1 MRTTIMLDRLIRP
14 KPSGGIPR
22 GLSTT
27 GPVLFSYGFRPFF
40 LAAALWAIAAM
51 ALWIAALTLG
61 LNLAGDYGASHWHAH
76 EMLFGFSSAVLAGF
90 LLTAIPNWT
99 GRLPVSGR
107 PLAALFALWVIGR
120 IALLSSAI
128 IGLPV
133 AAGLEALFL
142 PVLLLICAREVIVG
156 RKWKDLKVISGLILL
171 SAANIW
177 FHLSVLGGLDVDA
190 AARLAIGAYTML
202 IMIVGGRIV
211 PSFTRNW
218 LNKVG
223 RTDFPVPYNRFDTA
237 AILIGVAALA
247 AWTFAPIHIVTA
259 AIGLIACA
267 FHTVRLLRWRG
278 STTWPE
284 TLLFVLHAAYAFV
297 PLGFLAISAGAIELL
312 SDYPVMH
319 VLTVGVVAFMMLAV
333 MTRATRGHTGRPLVG
348 SALTSASYVAIAG
361 AALVRPLAEVLPA
374 HYHHLI
380 ALSGALWIAAF
391 ALFTLEYGPML
402 VRERRSPRASS

>member
-1 MRTTIMLDRLIRP
+1 MLDRLIRP

-40 LAAALWAIAAM
+40 LAAALWAIGAM
-51 ALWIAALTLG
+51 ALWIAALILG
-61 LNLAGDYGASHWHAH
+61 LDLAGDYGAAHWHAH
-76 EMLFGFSSAVLAGF
+76 EMLFGFSSAVLGGF

-107 PLAALFALWVIGR
+107 PLAALFGLWVIGR
-120 IALLSSAI
+120 VALLSSGI

-133 AAGLEALFL
+133 AAAVEALFL

-156 RKWKDLKVISGLILL
+156 RKWKDLKVIGGLIIL

-177 FHLSVLGGLDVDA
+177 FHLSVLGNLDVDA

-237 AILIGVAALA
+237 AILIGVAALG
-247 AWTFAPIHIVTA
+247 AWTFAPVHIVTA
-259 AIGLIACA
+259 AIAVIACA
-267 FHTVRLLRWRG
+267 FHTVRLLRWHG
-278 STTWPE
+278 SPTWPE
-284 TLLFVLHAAYAFV
+284 KLLFVLHAAYAFV

-312 SDYPVMH
+312 ADYPVMH
-319 VLTVGVVAFMMLAV
+319 VLTVGVIAFMMLAV

-361 AALVRPLAEVLPA
+361 AALIRPLAEVLPE

-380 ALSGALWIAAF
+380 ALSGALWSAAF
-391 ALFTLEYGPML
+391 VLFTLEYGPML
-402 VRERRSPRASS
+402 VRERRAPRASP

>member
-1 MRTTIMLDRLIRP
+1 MLDRLIRP

-40 LAAALWAIAAM
+40 LAAALWAIGAM
-51 ALWIAALTLG
+51 ALWIAALILG
-61 LNLAGDYGASHWHAH
+61 LDLAGDYGAAHWHAH
-76 EMLFGFSSAVLAGF
+76 EMLFGFSSAVLGGF

-107 PLAALFALWVIGR
+107 PLAALFGLWVIGR
-120 IALLSSAI
+120 VALLSSGF

-133 AAGLEALFL
+133 AAAVEALFL
-142 PVLLLICAREVIVG
+142 PVLLLICAREVIIG
-156 RKWKDLKVISGLILL
+156 RKWKDLKVIGGLIIL

-177 FHLSVLGGLDVDA
+177 FHLSVLGNLDVDA

-247 AWTFAPIHIVTA
+247 AWTFAPVHIITA
-259 AIGLIACA
+259 AIALIASA
-267 FHTVRLLRWRG
+267 FHMVRLLRWHG
-278 STTWPE
+278 SPTWPE
-284 TLLFVLHAAYAFV
+284 KLLFVLHVAYAFV
-297 PLGFLAISAGAIELL
+297 PLGFLAISAGAIELVT
-312 SDYPVMH
+312 DYPVMH
-319 VLTVGVVAFMMLAV
+319 VLTVGVIAFMMLAV

-361 AALVRPLAEVLPA
+361 ASLIRPLAEVLPA

-380 ALSGALWIAAF
+380 ALSGVLWIAAF
-391 ALFTLEYGPML
+391 ALFTVEYGPML
-402 VRERRSPRASS
+402 VRERRAPRASS

>member
-1 MRTTIMLDRLIRP
+1 MLDRLIRP

-40 LAAALWAIAAM
+40 LAAALWAIGAM
-51 ALWIAALTLG
+51 ALWIAALILR
-61 LNLAGDYGASHWHAH
+61 LDLAGDYGAAHWHAH
-76 EMLFGFSSAVLAGF
+76 EMLFGFSSAVLGGF

-107 PLAALFALWVIGR
+107 PLAALFGLWVIGR
-120 IALLSSAI
+120 VALLSSGI

-133 AAGLEALFL
+133 AAAVEALFL

-156 RKWKDLKVISGLILL
+156 RKWKDLKVIGGLIIL

-177 FHLSVLGGLDVDA
+177 FHLSVLGNLDVDA

-247 AWTFAPIHIVTA
+247 AWTFAPVHIVTA
-259 AIGLIACA
+259 AIAVIACA
-267 FHTVRLLRWRG
+267 FHTVRLLRWHG
-278 STTWPE
+278 SPTWPE
-284 TLLFVLHAAYAFV
+284 KLLFVLHAAYAFV

-319 VLTVGVVAFMMLAV
+319 VLTVGVIAFMMLAV

-361 AALVRPLAEVLPA
+361 AALIRPLAEVLPE

-380 ALSGALWIAAF
+380 ALSGALWSAAF
-391 ALFTLEYGPML
+391 VLFTLEYGPML
-402 VRERRSPRASS
+402 VRERRAPRASP

>member
-1 MRTTIMLDRLIRP
+1 MLDRLIRP

-40 LAAALWAIAAM
+40 LAAALWAIGAM
-51 ALWIAALTLG
+51 ALWIAALILG
-61 LNLAGDYGASHWHAH
+61 LDLAGDYGAAHWHAH
-76 EMLFGFSSAVLAGF
+76 EMLFGFSSAVLGGF

-107 PLAALFALWVIGR
+107 PLAALFGLWVIGR
-120 IALLSSAI
+120 VALLSSGI

-133 AAGLEALFL
+133 AAAVEALFL

-156 RKWKDLKVISGLILL
+156 RKWKDLKVIGGLIIL

-177 FHLSVLGGLDVDA
+177 FHLSVLGNLDVDA

-237 AILIGVAALA
+237 AILIGVAALG
-247 AWTFAPIHIVTA
+247 AWTFAPVHIVTA
-259 AIGLIACA
+259 AIAVIACA
-267 FHTVRLLRWRG
+267 FHTVRLLRWHG
-278 STTWPE
+278 SPTWPE
-284 TLLFVLHAAYAFV
+284 KLLFVLHAAYAFV

-319 VLTVGVVAFMMLAV
+319 VLTVGVIAFMMLAV

-348 SALTSASYVAIAG
+348 STLTSASYVAIAG
-361 AALVRPLAEVLPA
+361 AALIRPLAEVLPE

-391 ALFTLEYGPML
+391 VLFTLEYGPML
-402 VRERRSPRASS
+402 VRERRAPRASP

>member
-1 MRTTIMLDRLIRP
+1 MLDRLIRP

-40 LAAALWAIAAM
+40 LAAALWAIGAM
-51 ALWIAALTLG
+51 ALWIAALILG
-61 LNLAGDYGASHWHAH
+61 LDLAGDYGAAHWHAH
-76 EMLFGFSSAVLAGF
+76 EMLFGFSSAVLGGF

-107 PLAALFALWVIGR
+107 PLAALFGLWVIGR
-120 IALLSSAI
+120 VALLSSGI

-133 AAGLEALFL
+133 AAAVEALFL

-156 RKWKDLKVISGLILL
+156 RKWKDLKVIGGLIIL

-177 FHLSVLGGLDVDA
+177 FHLSVLGNLDVDA

-237 AILIGVAALA
+237 AILIGVAALG
-247 AWTFAPIHIVTA
+247 AWTFAPVHIVTA
-259 AIGLIACA
+259 AIAVIACA
-267 FHTVRLLRWRG
+267 FHTVRLLRWHG
-278 STTWPE
+278 SPTWPE
-284 TLLFVLHAAYAFV
+284 KLLFVLHAAYAFV

-312 SDYPVMH
+312 ADYPVMH
-319 VLTVGVVAFMMLAV
+319 VLTVGVIAFMMLAV

-348 SALTSASYVAIAG
+348 STLTSASYVAIAG
-361 AALVRPLAEVLPA
+361 AALIRPLAEVLPE

-391 ALFTLEYGPML
+391 VLFTLEYGPML
-402 VRERRSPRASS
+402 VRERRAPRASP

>member
-1 MRTTIMLDRLIRP
+1 MTMLDRLIRP

-40 LAAALWAIAAM
+40 LAAALWAIGAM
-51 ALWIAALTLG
+51 ALWIAAVTLG
-61 LNLAGDYGASHWHAH
+61 LDLAGDYGAAHWHAH
-76 EMLFGFSSAVLAGF
+76 EMLFGFSSAVLGGF

-107 PLAALFALWVIGR
+107 PLAALFGLWVIGR
-120 IALLSSAI
+120 VALLSSGI

-133 AAGLEALFL
+133 AAAVEALFL

-156 RKWKDLKVISGLILL
+156 RKWKDLKVIGGLIIL

-177 FHLSVLGGLDVDA
+177 FHLSVLGNLDVDA

-237 AILIGVAALA
+237 AILIGVAALG
-247 AWTFAPIHIVTA
+247 AWTFAPVHIVTA
-259 AIGLIACA
+259 AIAVVACA
-267 FHTVRLLRWRG
+267 FHAVRLLRWHG
-278 STTWPE
+278 SPTWPE
-284 TLLFVLHAAYAFV
+284 KLLFVLHAAYVFV
-297 PLGFLAISAGAIELL
+297 PLGFLAIAAGAVELL
-312 SDYPVMH
+312 GDYPVMH
-319 VLTVGVVAFMMLAV
+319 VLTVGVIAFMMLAV

-348 SALTSASYVAIAG
+348 SAVTSASYVAIAG
-361 AALVRPLAEVLPA
+361 AALIRPLAEVLPA

-380 ALSGALWIAAF
+380 ALSGVLWIAAF

-402 VRERRSPRASS
+402 VRERRAPRASS

>member
-1 MRTTIMLDRLIRP
+1 MLDRLIRP

-40 LAAALWAIAAM
+40 LAAALWAIGAM
-51 ALWIAALTLG
+51 ALWIAALILG
-61 LNLAGDYGASHWHAH
+61 LDLAGDYGAAHWHAH
-76 EMLFGFSSAVLAGF
+76 EMLFGFSSAVLGGF

-107 PLAALFALWVIGR
+107 PLAALFGLWVVGR
-120 IALLSSAI
+120 VALLSSGI

-133 AAGLEALFL
+133 AAAVEALFL

-156 RKWKDLKVISGLILL
+156 RKWKDLKVIGGLIIL
-171 SAANIW
+171 SAANTW
-177 FHLSVLGGLDVDA
+177 FHLSVLGNLDVDA

-237 AILIGVAALA
+237 AILIGVAALG
-247 AWTFAPIHIVTA
+247 AWTFAPVHIVTA
-259 AIGLIACA
+259 AIAVIACA
-267 FHTVRLLRWRG
+267 FHTARLLRWHG
-278 STTWPE
+278 SPTWPE
-284 TLLFVLHAAYAFV
+284 KLLFVLHAAYAFV
-297 PLGFLAISAGAIELL
+297 PLGFLAISAGAIELV

-319 VLTVGVVAFMMLAV
+319 VLTVGVIAFMMLAV

-361 AALVRPLAEVLPA
+361 AALIRPLAEVLPA

-380 ALSGALWIAAF
+380 ALSGVLWIGAF

>member
-1 MRTTIMLDRLIRP
+1 MLDRLIRP

-40 LAAALWAIAAM
+40 LAAALWAIGAM
-51 ALWIAALTLG
+51 ALWIAALILG
-61 LNLAGDYGASHWHAH
+61 LDLAGDYGAAHWHAH
-76 EMLFGFSSAVLAGF
+76 EMLFGFSSAVLGGF

-107 PLAALFALWVIGR
+107 PLAALFGLWIIGR
-120 IALLSSAI
+120 VALLSSGI

-133 AAGLEALFL
+133 AAAVEALFL

-156 RKWKDLKVISGLILL
+156 RKWKDLKVIGGLIIL

-177 FHLSVLGGLDVDA
+177 FHLSVLGNLDVDA

-237 AILIGVAALA
+237 AILIGVAALG
-247 AWTFAPIHIVTA
+247 AWTFAPVHIVTA
-259 AIGLIACA
+259 AIAVIACA
-267 FHTVRLLRWRG
+267 FHTVRLLRWHG
-278 STTWPE
+278 SPTWPE
-284 TLLFVLHAAYAFV
+284 KLLFVLHAAYAFV

-319 VLTVGVVAFMMLAV
+319 VLTVGVIAFMMLAV

-348 SALTSASYVAIAG
+348 STLTSASYIAIAG
-361 AALVRPLAEVLPA
+361 AALIRPLAEVLPE

-391 ALFTLEYGPML
+391 VLFTLEYGPML
-402 VRERRSPRASS
+402 VRERRAPRASP

>member
-120 IALLSSAI
+120 IALLSSGI

-133 AAGLEALFL
+133 AAGIEALFL

-297 PLGFLAISAGAIELL
+297 PLAFLAISAGAIELL

-319 VLTVGVVAFMMLAV
+319 VLTVGVIAFMMLAV

>member
-1 MRTTIMLDRLIRP
+1 MLDRLIRP

-40 LAAALWAIAAM
+40 LGAGLWAIAAM
-51 ALWIAALTLG
+51 AFWIAALSFG
-61 LNLAGDYGASHWHAH
+61 IDLAGPYGAAHWHAH
-76 EMLFGFSSAVLAGF
+76 EMLFGFSSAVLGGF

-99 GRLPVSGR
+99 GRLPVSGT
-107 PLAALFALWVIGR
+107 PLAALFGLWVIGR
-120 IALLSSAI
+120 LALLSSGI
-128 IGLPV
+128 IGLPA
-133 AAGLEALFL
+133 AAGIEALFL

-156 RKWKDLKVISGLILL
+156 RKWKDLKVIGGLVLL

-177 FHLSVLGGLDVDA
+177 FHLSVIGGLDVDA

-218 LNKVG
+218 LNKAG

-247 AWTFAPIHIVTA
+247 AWTFEPFHIVTA
-259 AIGLIACA
+259 AIALIACA

-278 STTWPE
+278 SPTWPE
-284 TLLFVLHAAYAFV
+284 RLLFVLHAAYAFV
-297 PLGFLAISAGAIELL
+297 PLGFLAIAAGAVELL
-312 SDYPVMH
+312 GAYPVMH
-319 VLTVGVVAFMMLAV
+319 VLTVGVIASMMLAV
-333 MTRATRGHTGRPLVG
+333 MTRASRGHTGRPLVG
-348 SALTSASYVAIAG
+348 SALTSASYVAIMA
-361 AALVRPLAEVLPA
+361 AALIRPLAEVLPE

-380 ALSGALWIAAF
+380 ALSGGLWIAAF
-391 ALFTLEYGPML
+391 VLFTLEYGPML
-402 VRERRSPRASS
+402 VRERRAPRASS

>member
-1 MRTTIMLDRLIRP
+1 MLDRFIKP

-40 LAAALWAIAAM
+40 LAAALWAIGAM
-51 ALWIAALTLG
+51 MLWILALVLG
-61 LNLAGDYGASHWHAH
+61 IDLAGDYGAAHWHAH
-76 EMLFGFSSAVLAGF
+76 EMLFGFSSAVLGGF

-107 PLAALFALWVIGR
+107 PLAALFGLWVIGR
-120 IALLSSAI
+120 IALLSSGI
-128 IGLPV
+128 IGLTF
-133 AAGLEALFL
+133 AAGMEALFL

-177 FHLSVLGGLDVDA
+177 FHFSVLGGLDVDA

-218 LNKVG
+218 LNKLG

-237 AILIGVAALA
+237 AILVGVAALA
-247 AWTFAPIHIVTA
+247 AWTFAPLHIGTA
-259 AIGLIACA
+259 AMALIACF

-284 TLLFVLHAAYAFV
+284 KLLFVLHAAYVFV
-297 PLGFLAISAGAIELL
+297 PLGFLAMSAGAIELL
-312 SDYPVMH
+312 SAYPVMH
-319 VLTVGVVAFMMLAV
+319 VLTVGVIAFMMLAV
-333 MTRATRGHTGRPLVG
+333 MTRASRGHTGRPLVG
-348 SALTSASYVAIAG
+348 SAFTSASYVAITG
-361 AALVRPLAEVLPA
+361 AALIRPLAEMLPA
-374 HYHHLI
+374 HYHHLV
-380 ALSGALWIAAF
+380 ALSGVLWIAAF
-391 ALFTLEYGPML
+391 ALFTIEYAPML
-402 VRERRSPRASS
+402 ARERRSPRAAS

>member
-1 MRTTIMLDRLIRP
+1 MLDRLIRP

-40 LAAALWAIAAM
+40 LAAALWAIGAM
-51 ALWIAALTLG
+51 ALWIAALILG
-61 LNLAGDYGASHWHAH
+61 LDLAGDYGAAHWHAH
-76 EMLFGFSSAVLAGF
+76 EMLFGFSSAVLGGF

-107 PLAALFALWVIGR
+107 PLAALFGLWVIGR
-120 IALLSSAI
+120 VALLSSGI

-133 AAGLEALFL
+133 AAAVEALFL

-156 RKWKDLKVISGLILL
+156 RKWKDLKVIGGLIIL

-177 FHLSVLGGLDVDA
+177 FHLSVLGNLDVDA

-237 AILIGVAALA
+237 AILIGVAALG
-247 AWTFAPIHIVTA
+247 AWTFAPVHIVTA
-259 AIGLIACA
+259 AIAVIACA
-267 FHTVRLLRWRG
+267 FHTVRLLRWHG
-278 STTWPE
+278 SPTWPE
-284 TLLFVLHAAYAFV
+284 KLLFVLHAAYAFV

-319 VLTVGVVAFMMLAV
+319 VLTVGVIAFMMLAV

-361 AALVRPLAEVLPA
+361 AALIRPLAEVLPE

-391 ALFTLEYGPML
+391 VLFTLEYGPML
-402 VRERRSPRASS
+402 VHERRAPRASP